1 MSPITGRT
9 RCLAGVISW
18 RCDSRRVAGSTVLN
32 ENIQALLDQ
41 EGGIED
47 DQTVAE
53 GQHVVAGADFE
64 ELTDGSLQTDVSD
77 WRGEERV
84 RIN

>member
-1 MSPITGRT
+1 M
-9 RCLAGVISW
+9 ISW
-18 RCDSRRVAGSTVLN
+18 RCDSRNVARSTVLN
-32 ENIQALLDQ
+32 ENVQALLDQ

-64 ELTDGSLQTDVSD
+64 ELTDGSLQTGVSG
-77 WRGEERV
+77 WRCERRV
-84 RIN
+84 RID